1 MAKSPAHKFGQIIG
15 DVIEA
20 AVEPL
25 LEQFA
30 NKHSLYVDKRGP
42 RPARSG
48 NKVSWTDLHG
58 NTHDLDFVLERGGS
72 PDKIGTPV
80 AFIEVAWRRYTK
92 HSRNKAQEIQGAI
105 LPLLLTHQTAAPFI
119 GVIVAGVF
127 TEGALTQLRS
137 LGFKVLYFPHDT
149 VVEAFRAAGV
159 NAAFDE
165 ETPDVEFARKV
176 RSWERLT
183 VRQQGRVAEKL
194 RKINA
199 QEVNSFIAALDR
211 AITRRIELVRVLPLH
226 GTERECGTLE
236 QAIAFIEAYGE
247 ADGGRPVVR
256 YEVQIRY
263 SNDDKIEGQFADR
276 EGAIQFLRSYQSS
289 GLRPA

>member
-20 AVEPL
+20 AVEPSL
-25 LEQFA
+25 AAFA
-30 NKHSLYVDKRGP
+30 AKHALYVDKKGQ

-48 NKVSWTDLHG
+48 KKASWTDMYG

-72 PDKIGTPV
+72 AETIGTPV

-137 LGFKVLYFPHDT
+137 LGFKVLYFPHET
-149 VVEAFRAAGV
+149 VVEAFRAASV

-165 ETPDVEFARKV
+165 QTPDAEFARKV
-176 RSWERLT
+176 RAWEKLAAK
-183 VRQQGRVAEKL
+183 QQARVAGKL
-194 RKINA
+194 QEINVQA
-199 QEVNSFIAALDR
+199 VSSFMAALER
-211 AITRRIELVRVLPLH
+211 AVTRRIESVRVLPLH
-226 GTERECGTLE
+226 GTARECGTLQ
-236 QAIAFIEAYGE
+236 QAIAFIEAYTE

-263 SNDDKIEGQFADR
+263 SNGDKIEGQFTDR

-289 GLRPA
+289 G

>member
-25 LEQFA
+25 LAAFA
-30 NKHSLYVDKRGP
+30 AKHNLYVDKKGK

-48 NKVSWTDLHG
+48 KKASWTDVYG

-72 PDKIGTPV
+72 AERIGRPV

-137 LGFKVLYFPHDT
+137 LGFKVLYFPHET
-149 VVEAFRAAGV
+149 VVAAFRAVGV

-165 ETPDVEFARKV
+165 QTPDAEFARKV
-176 RSWERLT
+176 RAWEKLT
-183 VRQQGRVAEKL
+183 AKQQARVAGKL
-194 RKINA
+194 QAINV
-199 QEVNSFIAALDR
+199 QSVNSFMAALER
-211 AITRRIELVRVLPLH
+211 AVTRRVESVRVLPLH
-226 GTERECGTLE
+226 GTAKECGTLQ
-236 QAIAFIEAYGE
+236 QAIAFIEAYAE
-247 ADGGRPVVR
+247 ADGGRPIVR

-263 SNDDKIEGQFADR
+263 SNGDKIEGQFTDR

-289 GLRPA
+289 G